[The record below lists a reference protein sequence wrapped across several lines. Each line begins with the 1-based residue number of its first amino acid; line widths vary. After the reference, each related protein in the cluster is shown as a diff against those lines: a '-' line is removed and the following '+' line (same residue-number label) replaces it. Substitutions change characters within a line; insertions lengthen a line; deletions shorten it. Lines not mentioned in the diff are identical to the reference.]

1 MENGRMNE
9 KERRRDR
16 RESKVGGDM
25 WPGDIK
31 INGRMTIER
40 RSWRRESKVGGGHVG
55 AGRELWVPGSFSGRS
70 G

>member
-1 MENGRMNE
+1 
-9 KERRRDR
+9 
-16 RESKVGGDM
+16 M

-55 AGRELWVPGSFSGRS
+55 AGRELCVPGSFSGRS